1 MIDVV
6 LVTGASGFV
15 GRRTVPILVERGFKV
30 RCLVR
35 PQSDVRSLESLG
47 VQIVRGDLDNPKSL
61 SGAFSGI
68 AGLVSIAPLD
78 KGYGVPLVEAAVFH
92 GIQRAVFVNST
103 SIFTRLNAETKAI
116 RLDAE
121 RRIAESGLW
130 ATIIRPTMIYGTAG
144 DRNISRLIRYLKRRP
159 VLFIPGPGTYLV
171 QPIYVED
178 VARAIVDAYQTP
190 RAVHRSYNIAGREA
204 LAFNGLVDVIAGILG
219 KKIIKVHLPAGPLVA
234 IFKLAEASGVNLF
247 LRAEQIERLNEDKA
261 FGFEDAARDFG
272 FSPLSFEEGVRREI
286 AAMGNVQ

>member
-1 MIDVV
+1 
-6 LVTGASGFV
+6 
-15 GRRTVPILVERGFKV
+15 
-30 RCLVR
+30 
-35 PQSDVRSLESLG
+35 
-47 VQIVRGDLDNPKSL
+47 
-61 SGAFSGI
+61 
-68 AGLVSIAPLD
+68 
-78 KGYGVPLVEAAVFH
+78 
-92 GIQRAVFVNST
+92 
-103 SIFTRLNAETKAI
+103 
-116 RLDAE
+116 
-121 RRIAESGLW
+121 
-130 ATIIRPTMIYGTAG
+130 
-144 DRNISRLIRYLKRRP
+144 
-159 VLFIPGPGTYLV
+159 LV

>member
-1 MIDVV
+1 MTDVV
-6 LVTGASGFV
+6 LVTGATGFV

-61 SGAFSGI
+61 SGAFSGV

-78 KGYGVPLVEAAVFH
+78 KGYGVPLVEAAVSH

-178 VARAIVDAYQTP
+178 VARAIVDAYQEP
-190 RAVHRSYNIAGREA
+190 KAVGRSYNIAGREP
-204 LAFNGLVDVIAGILG
+204 LSFNRLVDTVASILG
-219 KKIIKVHLPAGPLVA
+219 KKRIKVHLPADPLIA
-234 IFKLAEASGVNLF
+234 IFQRAEAAGVNLF
-247 LRAEQIERLNEDKA
+247 LRAEQLERLNEDKA
-261 FGFEDAARDFG
+261 FGYEAATRDFG

-286 AAMGNVQ
+286 AAMGNFQ